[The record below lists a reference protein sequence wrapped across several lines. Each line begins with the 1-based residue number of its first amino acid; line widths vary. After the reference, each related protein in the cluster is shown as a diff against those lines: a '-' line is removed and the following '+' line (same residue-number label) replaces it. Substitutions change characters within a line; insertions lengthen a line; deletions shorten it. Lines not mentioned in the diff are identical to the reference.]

1 MFGDRTVGYFCRY
14 LPSLRSPEVFG
25 LLFQSTCIGFFAL
38 KVAIAGNAPAV
49 VRGRIFSCGNGW
61 RDWKSGICY
70 SFLKSFCMY
79 TCSKMCLALG
89 SSTAPGSPTEA
100 TKSYGE
106 SSEGC
111 KGPNV
116 GRRQYCLRMIQDV
129 SWCFEVFCFLA
140 ECRSMNNWTTWPCS
154 TWM

>member
-79 TCSKMCLALG
+79 TCSKMCLA
-89 SSTAPGSPTEA
+89 PGSPTEA

-106 SSEGC
+106 SSEVARDQMLGEGSAVC
-111 KGPNV
+111 GW
-116 GRRQYCLRMIQDV
+116 YRMFRGV
-129 SWCFEVFCFLA
+129 LKCFAFWRSVW